1 MTTINFF
8 SMPNLFSFVINML
21 NQIYND
27 HKKERKTQTE
37 NIYIYVQLKYVSKEK
52 KKKKERVRKGEHIH
66 SFLLSLFVSLSL
78 SSQLLLKRQKA
89 RKSKQACKCNSAI
102 LFSIRL
108 ALKPF
113 YSSNLSF
120 LLSWKKSL
128 SLSRFLLLF
137 CHSMKVNN
145 QDFN

>member
-52 KKKKERVRKGEHIH
+52 KKKKGE
-66 SFLLSLFVSLSL
+66 SEKRRAYPLFFAFSL
-78 SSQLLLKRQKA
+78 
-89 RKSKQACKCNSAI
+89 C
-102 LFSIRL
+102 
-108 ALKPF
+108 
-113 YSSNLSF
+113 LSF
-120 LLSWKKSL
+120 SLVPIIVKKTESTKEQT
-128 SLSRFLLLF
+128 S
-137 CHSMKVNN
+137 V
-145 QDFN
+145 

>member
-1 MTTINFF
+1 
-8 SMPNLFSFVINML
+8 MPNLFSFVINML

-37 NIYIYVQLKYVSKEK
+37 NIYIYMYNWNMFRK
-52 KKKKERVRKGEHIH
+52 KRRKKKERVRKGEHIH